1 MDAAQRTRR
10 CCRTRETGNRP
21 DRGEKQICLP
31 MSRETC
37 ERIGSDPQTVRAV
50 IEDTLRQ
57 SPELFPTG
65 MVQGFGHDAHF
76 GDRHVERLG
85 HNSVVGTTVR
95 DPNQLPDHLTA
106 DEHHTDGC
114 GQKGSVSLTAGEGC
128 VLGIALTPSASD

>member
-1 MDAAQRTRR
+1 
-10 CCRTRETGNRP
+10 
-21 DRGEKQICLP
+21 

-50 IEDTLRQ
+50 IEDMLRQ

-85 HNSVVGTTVR
+85 HNSVVGTAVR

-114 GQKGSVSLTAGEGC
+114 GQKGAVSLTAGEGC
-128 VLGIALTPSASD
+128 VPGIALTPSASDEQLTQAQRSPCISVSGRSTARPPPNSSSG